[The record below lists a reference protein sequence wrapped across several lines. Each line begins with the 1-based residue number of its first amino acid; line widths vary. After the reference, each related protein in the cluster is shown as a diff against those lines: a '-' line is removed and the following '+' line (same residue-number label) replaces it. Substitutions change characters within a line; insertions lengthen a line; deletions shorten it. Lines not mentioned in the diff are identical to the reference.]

1 MDQET
6 WRRGMEMRK
15 RVLGTAH
22 VDAAHGGADAF
33 TRPFQDLATEVAWGA
48 VWSRAGLDLRARSI
62 LTLGMLCA
70 TGRFADLPMHIRG
83 ALANGVTEEELR
95 EILLQMAIYCGFPAA
110 SEAFR
115 IARDVLAER
124 PRPTEG

>member
-1 MDQET
+1 MWQ
-6 WRRGMEMRK
+6 RGMAMRK
-15 RVLGTAH
+15 RVLGTPH
-22 VDAAHGGADAF
+22 VEVALDAADAF
-33 TRPFQDLATEVAWGA
+33 GRPFQDLATEVAWGA
-48 VWSRAGLDLRARSI
+48 IWSRPGLDLRARSI

-83 ALANGVTEEELR
+83 ALTNGVTEEELG
-95 EILLQMAIYCGFPAA
+95 EVLLQMAIYCGFPAA

-124 PRPTEG
+124 SAGSGG